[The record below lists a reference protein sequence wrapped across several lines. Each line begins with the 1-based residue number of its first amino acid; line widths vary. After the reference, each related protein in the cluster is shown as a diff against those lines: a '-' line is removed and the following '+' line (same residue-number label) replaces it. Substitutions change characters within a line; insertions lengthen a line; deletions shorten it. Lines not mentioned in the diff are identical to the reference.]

1 MEYREIVFLQGDEAN
16 EPLRLYDESIQAAAD
31 YLAQWD
37 YGEDG
42 EPLRSDSLGN
52 GTSDD
57 LHNVKSG
64 GTDYIM
70 TVNTRLGY
78 IGLTATEKGE

>member
-1 MEYREIVFLQGDEAN
+1 MKYREIVFIQGDEAQ
-16 EPLRLYDESIQAAAD
+16 EPLDLYDKSIQEAAD

-37 YGEDG
+37 HGDSI
-42 EPLRSDSLGN
+42 PLADSLGN

-70 TVNTRLGY
+70 TINTRLGY
-78 IGLTATEKGE
+78 IGLTATEDKE